1 MTVVIVGRPNVGK
14 STLFNRLIGKRR
26 SITLDTPG
34 VTRDPIVEDLV
45 WDDVPIR
52 LVDTGGLG
60 GEAVIDLGERVH
72 EHTLASVRGADL
84 VVALL
89 DARAGLTPLDRE
101 TVALLQK
108 LALPVLYVANKA
120 DGQREQDGLV
130 DFCRL
135 GIEAPIGVS
144 AEHGL
149 GIGELRSAIVER
161 VAALRADRAATTEPA
176 PGDDEM
182 GDESG
187 TIEPTDSRTICRV
200 AIVGRPN
207 VGKSSLL
214 NAVAGHE
221 LSLVDPAPGTTRDVV
236 DTLIE
241 RDGRRYVLVDTAGMR
256 RPSRIIAD
264 IERLSVNRSIQAV
277 RRANVVVLLVEP
289 EEGITDQDARIARLA
304 WDEGRALVIVMNKSD
319 LLAPGIARDR
329 VREENRGRYPT
340 LSPATFGFMSVTRG
354 EGIDACFR
362 AIDRAW
368 DAHRLEVRTVVVNR
382 ILAEAAERRQP
393 PIVAR
398 GRLKL
403 LYGSQT
409 ATRPPTFTIFANRE
423 QVPSDYVRFLDRCFR
438 ESLPLEGTPLRL
450 RFRRRSSHG
459 DRG

>member
-161 VAALRADRAATTEPA
+161 VAALRADCAATTEPA

-182 GDESG
+182 GHESG

-319 LLAPGIARDR
+319 LFAPGIARDR

-438 ESLPLEGTPLRL
+438 ESLSLEGTPLRL

>member
-149 GIGELRSAIVER
+149 GIGELRWAIVER
-161 VAALRADRAATTEPA
+161 VAALRADRVANTEPA